1 MAIEII
7 TAIVQAL
14 ASLNPNKPQVGVWLP
29 EATFT
34 NPGTVLDDKAFNRH
48 YADWYSRIVSVAGQ
62 VNVVWV
68 GKTRIDENGISTVVE
83 CVLSPTATVEPVVI
97 LGVRK

>member
-1 MAIEII
+1 MAMEII
-7 TAIVQAL
+7 NAIVQAL

-34 NPGTVLDDKAFNRH
+34 NAGTVLDDKAFNRH

-68 GKTRIDENGISTVVE
+68 SEIRIDQNGINTVAE
-83 CVLSPTATVEPVVI
+83 CYLSPTAMVEPTVI

>member
-1 MAIEII
+1 MEII
-7 TAIVQAL
+7 NAIVRAL
-14 ASLNPNKPQVGVWLP
+14 ASLNPSKPQVGVWLP
-29 EATFT
+29 EATYT
-34 NPGTVLDDKAFNRH
+34 NAGAKLDEKAFHQH

-68 GKTRIDENGISTVVE
+68 SEIRIDENGINTVVE
-83 CVLSPTATVEPVVI
+83 CHLSPTALVEPTVI